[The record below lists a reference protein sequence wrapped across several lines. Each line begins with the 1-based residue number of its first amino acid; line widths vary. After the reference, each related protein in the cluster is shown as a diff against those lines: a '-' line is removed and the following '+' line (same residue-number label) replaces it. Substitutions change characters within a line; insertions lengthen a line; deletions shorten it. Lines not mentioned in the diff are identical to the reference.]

1 MNLFDIFK
9 LINRR
14 IGQLI
19 KKAERA
25 IARIYAKTLVE
36 IRKQMAEQYEK
47 YEQNGELTLEEMLKY
62 DRLNKLNKRINWIMG
77 VNHKEV
83 SKQMTKVLGEV
94 YKDGYYLTAWGVE
107 TTTRTKLGYASVRP
121 ESLTAMLQ
129 NPVAGLT
136 LKSRL
141 EKNRADIIHKIQQE
155 VTQGLQENE
164 TYSKMAKRLKDSLEG
179 DVVKATRIVR
189 TEGHRVQESAKH
201 DAAEHANKNGV
212 IMLKQ
217 WNTLEDERVRPGRGI
232 GKKDGKGKANHRKL
246 NNQKI
251 PMDALFDDGLSKGP
265 APGLL
270 AAAGSSI
277 NCRCLLTYTVERIER
292 PNHQELENMAFEEWE
307 KERLAP

>member
-1 MNLFDIFK
+1 MNLFEIFK

-25 IARIYAKTLVE
+25 IARQYAKTLVE
-36 IRKQMAEQYEK
+36 IRKLMAEQYEK

-136 LKSRL
+136 LKARL

-155 VTQGLQENE
+155 VTLGLQENE
-164 TYSKMAKRLKDSLEG
+164 TYAKMAQRLKDSLEG
-179 DVVKATRIVR
+179 DVVKATKIVR
-189 TEGHRVQESAKH
+189 TEGHRVQESGKH
-201 DAAEHANKNGV
+201 DAAEHATKNGV
-212 IMLKQ
+212 IMGKQ
-217 WNTLEDERVRPGRGI
+217 WNTLEDERVRPSK
-232 GKKDGKGKANHRKL
+232 GKKAIANHRKL
-246 NNQKI
+246 NNKI
-251 PMDALFDDGLSKGP
+251 IEMNELFDDGLSKGP

-270 AAAGSSI
+270 PAAGSSI
-277 NCRCLLTYTVERIER
+277 NCRCFLTYTVLRIER
-292 PNHQELENMAFEEWE
+292 PQHKELENMAFKDWE
-307 KERLAP
+307 KERLAS

>member
-25 IARIYAKTLVE
+25 IARQYAKTLVE
-36 IRKQMAEQYEK
+36 IRKLMAEQYEK

-62 DRLNKLNKRINWIMG
+62 DRLKKLNKRINWIMG
-77 VNHKEV
+77 VNHNEV
-83 SKQMTKVLGEV
+83 RKHMTKVLGEV

-136 LKSRL
+136 LKARL

-164 TYSKMAKRLKDSLEG
+164 TYAIMAKRLKDSLEG

-189 TEGHRVQESAKH
+189 TEDTA
-201 DAAEHANKNGV
+201 
-212 IMLKQ
+212 L
-217 WNTLEDERVRPGRGI
+217 
-232 GKKDGKGKANHRKL
+232 RKL
-246 NNQKI
+246 ESIK
-251 PMDALFDDGLSKGP
+251 PLP
-265 APGLL
+265 TLL
-270 AAAGSSI
+270 KTA
-277 NCRCLLTYTVERIER
+277 
-292 PNHQELENMAFEEWE
+292 
-307 KERLAP
+307 

>member
-1 MNLFDIFK
+1 MNLFEIFK

-25 IARIYAKTLVE
+25 IARQYAKTLVE
-36 IRKQMAEQYEK
+36 IRKLMAEQYEK

-62 DRLNKLNKRINWIMG
+62 NRLNKLNKRINWIMG

-83 SKQMTKVLGEV
+83 SKHMTKVLGEV

-136 LKSRL
+136 LKARL

-164 TYSKMAKRLKDSLEG
+164 TYAIMAKRLKDSLEG

-189 TEGHRVQESAKH
+189 TEAHRCQESAKH
-201 DAAEHANKNGV
+201 NAAEHANKNGV
-212 IMLKQ
+212 IMMKQ
-217 WNTLEDERVRPGRGI
+217 WNTLEDERVRPAMGKTGI
-232 GKKDGKGKANHRKL
+232 ANHRML
-246 NNQKI
+246 NNKKI
-251 PMDALFDDGLSKGP
+251 PVNENFVGNLGTGP
-265 APGLL
+265 APGQLGV
-270 AAAGSSI
+270 APSENI
-277 NCRCLLTYTVERIER
+277 NCRCFLTYTVMRIER
-292 PNHQELENMAFEEWE
+292 PQHKELENMAFEDWE
-307 KERLAP
+307 KERLAS

>member
-25 IARIYAKTLVE
+25 IARQYAKTLVE
-36 IRKQMAEQYEK
+36 IRKLMAEQYEK

-62 DRLNKLNKRINWIMG
+62 DRLKKLNKRINWIMG
-77 VNHKEV
+77 VNHNEV
-83 SKQMTKVLGEV
+83 SKQMAKVLGEV

-136 LKSRL
+136 LKARL
-141 EKNRADIIHKIQQE
+141 ERNRADIIHKIQQE

-164 TYSKMAKRLKDSLEG
+164 TYSIMAKRLKDSLEG

-189 TEGHRVQESAKH
+189 TEGHRVSQSALN
-201 DAAEHANKNGV
+201 DSAIHANKNGV
-212 IMLKQ
+212 IMLKT
-217 WNTLEDERVRPGRGI
+217 WNTLEDERVRPTKGKRGI
-232 GKKDGKGKANHRKL
+232 ANHRML
-246 NNQKI
+246 NNKTI
-251 PMDALFDDGLSKGP
+251 PVEEMFVGNLGTGP
-265 APGLL
+265 TPGQL
-270 AAAGSSI
+270 GGVPSENI
-277 NCRCLLTYTVERIER
+277 NCRCFLTYSIEKVER
-292 PNHQELENMAFEEWE
+292 PNHQELENMAFKEWK
-307 KERLAP
+307 KERLAS

>member
-1 MNLFDIFK
+1 MNLFEIFK

-25 IARIYAKTLVE
+25 IARQYAKTLVE
-36 IRKQMAEQYEK
+36 IRKLMAEQYEK
-47 YEQNGELTLEEMLKY
+47 YEQNGELALEEMLKY

-136 LKSRL
+136 LKARL

-164 TYSKMAKRLKDSLEG
+164 TYAIMAKRLKDALEG

-189 TEGHRVQESAKH
+189 TEGHRAQETGKH

-212 IMLKQ
+212 IMGKQ
-217 WNTLEDERVRPGRGI
+217 WNTLEDERVRPSK
-232 GKKDGKGKANHRKL
+232 GKKSIANHRKL
-246 NNQKI
+246 NNKI
-251 PMDALFDDGLSKGP
+251 IEMNELFDDGLSKGH

-270 AAAGSSI
+270 PAAGSSI
-277 NCRCLLTYTVERIER
+277 NCRCFVTYTVMRIER
-292 PNHQELENMAFEEWE
+292 PQHKELENMAFEEWE
-307 KERLAP
+307 KERLAS